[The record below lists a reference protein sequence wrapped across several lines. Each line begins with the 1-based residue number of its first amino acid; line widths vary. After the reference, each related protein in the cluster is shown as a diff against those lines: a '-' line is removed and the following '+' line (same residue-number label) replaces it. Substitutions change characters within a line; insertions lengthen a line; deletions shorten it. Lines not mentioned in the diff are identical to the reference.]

1 MEENELE
8 FIAYSKKLLRVLKQ
22 IKEALDEE
30 NTDLAKK
37 LLDELIQDT
46 KTDIEA

>member
-22 IKEALDEE
+22 IKDAIDEG
-30 NTDLAKK
+30 NTDLARK